1 MIKLEQIHGYKQVSS
16 SDPDALCVDVTI
28 AFDGVTER
36 CPFIFR
42 DGDTGLIAEAIQI
55 DLARNNPIIA
65 PADPD
70 TSASPT
76 PKDYEM
82 AIQLMLDTA
91 ATELRYSNGAT
102 MATYVNSTNA
112 TWAAEAQAFVQ
123 WRDAVWLYAYAQ
135 LDAVMAGEREQP
147 TIEAL
152 IAELPAPDWPDAA

>member
-1 MIKLEQIHGYKQVSS
+1 MTEQITKHYVTLDGVYLGGFAGAEPPDGAIEVALAPTSALQIWDFELGEWAEASS
-16 SDPDALCVDVTI
+16 S
-28 AFDGVTER
+28 
-36 CPFIFR
+36 
-42 DGDTGLIAEAIQI
+42 
-55 DLARNNPIIA
+55 
-65 PADPD
+65 
-70 TSASPT
+70 SPT
-76 PKDYEM
+76 EADYE
-82 AIQLMLDTA
+82 ASIQSMLDTA
-91 ATELRYSNGAT
+91 ATERRYSNGAT